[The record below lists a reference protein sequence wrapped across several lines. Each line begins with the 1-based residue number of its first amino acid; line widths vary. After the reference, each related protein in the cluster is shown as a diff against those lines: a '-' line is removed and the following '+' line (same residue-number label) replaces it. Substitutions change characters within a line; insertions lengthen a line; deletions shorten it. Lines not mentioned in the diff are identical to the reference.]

1 MDTGIRV
8 RLTARETEIC
18 RALARTGAD
27 NKDLAKILLTNEK
40 TLKTHLHNIMMKT
53 GANNRTQIA
62 LWWIR
67 GRDARWDDTN
77 YLDAMTFRTI

>member
-18 RALARTGAD
+18 RVLAQTGLE
-27 NKDLAKILLTNEK
+27 NKELAKILFTNER

-53 GANNRTQIA
+53 SATNRTQIA

-67 GRDARWDDTN
+67 GRDARWDDPN
-77 YLDAMTFRTI
+77 YLDAGTITAI